1 MKGYNFLSLYIL
13 GYILPMI
20 GPLEVQLFRM
30 LLILLQANRDVTRM
44 DIFLSLVGLLQQTT
58 SSSSSESQPNK
69 VADSNVPVITDY
81 QQSPMPFPISL
92 ADGIQ

>member
-1 MKGYNFLSLYIL
+1 MYIL
-13 GYILPMI
+13 GNILPMV
-20 GPLEVQLFRM
+20 GPLELQLFRM

-58 SSSSSESQPNK
+58 GSSSSESHPNK
-69 VADSNVPVITDY
+69 VADCSVPVIADY
-81 QQSPMPFPISL
+81 QQSPMPIPISL